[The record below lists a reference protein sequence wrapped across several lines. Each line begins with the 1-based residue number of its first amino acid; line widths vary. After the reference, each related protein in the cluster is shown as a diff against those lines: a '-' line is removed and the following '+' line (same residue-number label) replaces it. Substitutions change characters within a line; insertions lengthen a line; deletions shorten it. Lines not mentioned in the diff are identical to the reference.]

1 MNWLYFCVQ
10 RQSSIDYIEPCIT
23 SSGVTRQQAYI
34 RAVHRYHMKML
45 TILGLLTITS
55 VLVPITQIASATVP
69 AHNTTNTTDVR
80 TTTTASFNLSKE
92 IASLNSVFGEPFYER
107 TSSNNTGSEVVSL
120 SPPVT
125 KDTYSGEGIMQ
136 GVGNITH
143 QGTYVSTYFPRGY
156 TSVGEGMIF
165 AENGQFLTFTA
176 KDTGLADK
184 EGNFIYKGAMIFDSD
199 EMSGQFADLDN
210 QIGLYI
216 TWAGNNGTVWS
227 KTWLWQ

>member
-1 MNWLYFCVQ
+1 VPCTT
-10 RQSSIDYIEPCIT
+10 SSIVI
-23 SSGVTRQQAYI
+23 RQQPYI
-34 RAVHRYHMKML
+34 HAVPRYHVKVF
-45 TILGLLTITS
+45 TIFGLLTILS
-55 VLVPITQIASATVP
+55 VLVLTMQIASATVP
-69 AHNTTNTTDVR
+69 TLNNTNTTDVR
-80 TTTTASFNLSKE
+80 TTTNASFSLSKE

-125 KDTYSGEGIMQ
+125 KDTYSGQGFIK
-136 GVGNITH
+136 GVGNVTH
-143 QGTYVSTYFPRGY
+143 QGTYISTYFPRGY

-176 KDTGLADK
+176 KDIGLADR
-184 EGNFIYKGAMIFDSD
+184 EGNFIYKGAMIFDSN
-199 EMSGQFADLDN
+199 EISGQLADLDN

-216 TWAGNNGTVWS
+216 TWAGNNGTVWT

>member
-1 MNWLYFCVQ
+1 MF
-10 RQSSIDYIEPCIT
+10 
-23 SSGVTRQQAYI
+23 
-34 RAVHRYHMKML
+34 
-45 TILGLLTITS
+45 TILGLLTILS
-55 VLVPITQIASATVP
+55 LLVPIMQIASATVP
-69 AHNTTNTTDVR
+69 THNTTNTTDVR
-80 TTTTASFNLSKE
+80 TTTTASFSLSKE

-125 KDTYSGEGIMQ
+125 KDTYSGEGFMQ
-136 GVGNITH
+136 GVGNVTH

-165 AENGQFLTFTA
+165 TENGQFLTFTA
-176 KDTGLADK
+176 KDIGLADR
-184 EGNFIYKGAMIFDSD
+184 EGNFIYKGAMIFDSN
-199 EMSGQFADLDN
+199 EISGQLADLDN

-216 TWAGNNGTVWS
+216 TWAGNNGTVWT